1 MQIANSN
8 LVIIPTRGRPE
19 NAERAVKY
27 LKEHSKVSDIVL
39 GLDED
44 DEHNYPRLD
53 GVMYEV
59 GPREYMIATL
69 NKIAMKYVDDYLFFT
84 FLGDD
89 NIVTTDG
96 WDVAMSVTLGKHGY
110 GIAYGNDMLQEDKLP
125 TSIMITTNI
134 VKALGFMAPPQLK
147 HLYADN
153 FWQALGRGL
162 GSYYYFPSVYW
173 EHLHFI
179 NGKAGKDIIYI
190 EANSKERYEKDRK
203 SFEKYMKKHYVNDVL
218 RVKEALGVNL
228 QQDQGN

>member
-89 NIVTTDG
+89 NIVTTEA
-96 WDVAMSVTLGKHGY
+96 WDVAMSLTLAQKGY
-110 GIAYGNDMLQEDKLP
+110 GIAYGNDMFQEDKLP

-134 VKALGFMAPPQLK
+134 VKALGFMAPPQQK

-153 FWQALGRGL
+153 FWQALGKGL

-173 EHLHFI
+173 EHLHFY
-179 NGKAGKDIIYI
+179 NKKADKDIIYI
-190 EANSKERYEKDRK
+190 EANSKERYDKDRK
-203 SFEKYMKKHYVNDVL
+203 SFQKYMKKHYVNDVL
-218 RVKEALGVNL
+218 RVKEALNAVL
-228 QQDQGN
+228 RSE

>member
-44 DEHNYPRLD
+44 DEYNYPRLD
-53 GVMYEV
+53 GVIYEV

-89 NIVTTDG
+89 NIVTTEA
-96 WDVAMSVTLGKHGY
+96 WDVAMSLTLAQKGY
-110 GIAYGNDMLQEDKLP
+110 GIAYGNDMFQEDKLP

-134 VKALGFMAPPQLK
+134 VKALGFMAPPQQK

-153 FWQALGRGL
+153 FWQALGKGL
-162 GSYYYFPSVYW
+162 GSYYYFPTVYW
-173 EHLHFI
+173 EHLHFY
-179 NGKAGKDIIYI
+179 NKKADKDIIYI

-203 SFEKYMKKHYVNDVL
+203 SFHKYMKKHYVNDVL
-218 RVKEALGVNL
+218 RVKEALNAVL
-228 QQDQGN
+228 RSE